1 MKLLYVIEHIST
13 VGGLERI
20 LIDKMNALA
29 AEEGFQ
35 IVLMTVWQD
44 KASPAF
50 PLDRRIEQV
59 CLGVKRP
66 ASALGMLAAMPRVL
80 YIYNNKVRAIAPDVV
95 IHFRA
100 IGAMLT
106 AFSSW
111 KGYTVFEA
119 HTARPHSNHR
129 WLYPFMERK
138 ADAVVCLTKGD
149 AMNYPKARRVE
160 VIPNFTDVVNM
171 DSPKSSS
178 SQNSCLFVGRL
189 SPQKN
194 PLRLLCMWKDIVAKH
209 PNWVLDIYGTGELE
223 ERVRAEIARLGIDNS
238 VIMHGYTKDMAQVYA
253 GAEMLLL
260 CSHTE
265 GLPMVVMEAMRYGL
279 PVVSTDC
286 QYGPADMIENG
297 KNGFLVTQNDD
308 EAFVNAV
315 SELMADEALRKR
327 MGERARKTSAR
338 YSREAIVERW
348 KKMFLEL

>member
-1 MKLLYVIEHIST
+1 
-13 VGGLERI
+13 
-20 LIDKMNALA
+20 
-29 AEEGFQ
+29 
-35 IVLMTVWQD
+35 
-44 KASPAF
+44 
-50 PLDRRIEQV
+50 
-59 CLGVKRP
+59 
-66 ASALGMLAAMPRVL
+66 
-80 YIYNNKVRAIAPDVV
+80 
-95 IHFRA
+95 
-100 IGAMLT
+100 MLT

-189 SPQKN
+189 SPQKD

-209 PNWVLDIYGTGELE
+209 RNWVLDIYGTGELE

-238 VIMHGYTKDMAQVYA
+238 VKMHGYTKDMAQVYA

-297 KNGFLVTQNDD
+297 KNGFLVPQNDD

-315 SELMADEALRKR
+315 SALMGDEALRKR